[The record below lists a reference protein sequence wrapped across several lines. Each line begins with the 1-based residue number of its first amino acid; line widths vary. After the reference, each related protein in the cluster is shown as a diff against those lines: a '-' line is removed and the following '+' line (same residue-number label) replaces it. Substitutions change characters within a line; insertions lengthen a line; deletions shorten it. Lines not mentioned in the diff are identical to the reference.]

1 MGYDGLG
8 LVSMDLLA
16 EGICSMRYGAMTPCE
31 SMQEMIQRL
40 RQNGSELAS
49 QTLQQPSLMVE
60 KIDTQWNE
68 GSGTS
73 LVIYFID
80 KAGNRYY
87 IGGNEFKKAVERGFI
102 TSRK

>member
-1 MGYDGLG
+1 
-8 LVSMDLLA
+8 
-16 EGICSMRYGAMTPCE
+16 
-31 SMQEMIQRL
+31 
-40 RQNGSELAS
+40 
-49 QTLQQPSLMVE
+49 MVE